1 MINNSSLNDLVIGIV
16 TFNPSKQSIDRIRWL
31 TSIGLKVFI
40 FDNSDLAKKGF
51 DDNLIKSANLYFESR
66 EKNLGLGYG
75 ITSVCKNAYRKDDRI
90 A

>member
-51 DDNLIKSANLYFESR
+51 DDHPDPKSLFPFRSYAHYNV
-66 EKNLGLGYG
+66 KGYKFVSDF
-75 ITSVCKNAYRKDDRI
+75 IYKELNQ
-90 A
+90 